1 MIEFEVYCEDEM
13 KEQIEKALGELKK
26 KTPNVIST
34 AANKTATEARK
45 LLAKMA
51 HEKYSVK
58 KKYVKFQKK
67 IDFTRAK
74 VSKPTAVLKAKGK
87 PLELYKFDVRP
98 RTVDPKRRKA
108 PKGKVLSASSM
119 KSLQTG
125 NLKAFIVRFINGFN
139 DEHITVAQ
147 RAGKERLPLKVLYA
161 PSVPTMLASEKNVY
175 GILKVQIKDI
185 YRKQCLLAI
194 QNIINKAGDG

>member
-58 KKYVKFQKK
+58 KKYVKFQKE
-67 IDFTRAK
+67 ITLTRAK
-74 VSKPTAVLKAKGK
+74 VSKPTAVLKAKGG
-87 PLELYKFDVRP
+87 PLELYQFDVRP
-98 RTVDPKRRKA
+98 RKVEPKRRK
-108 PKGKVLSASSM
+108 PITGKVLSTSPM
-119 KSLQTG
+119 KSLQVG
-125 NLKAFIVRFINGFN
+125 NLKAFVAKFSNN
-139 DEHITVAQ
+139 HITVIRRQ
-147 RAGKERLPLKVLYA
+147 GKERLPTTKLFSL
-161 PSVPTMLASEKNVY
+161 SVPTMLASEKNVY

-194 QNIINKAGDG
+194 QKIINKAGDG

>member
-58 KKYVKFQKK
+58 KKYVKFQKEISLTK
-67 IDFTRAK
+67 AK
-74 VSKPTAVLKAKGK
+74 VSKPTAFLKAKGG

-125 NLKAFIVRFINGFN
+125 NLKAFIVRFTSG
-139 DEHITVAQ
+139 HITVGQ
-147 RAGKERLPLKVLYA
+147 RVGKRRLPMKVLYS